1 MILAATIWFIT
12 IATTIVFA
20 GRFWWFPESVAAHG
34 EAVDRQF
41 VITLAVTGVI
51 FIVAQLSLGYLIV
64 KYRDRPGA
72 KARYS
77 HGNDRLEVV
86 WTVATTILFYVMV
99 LPGQWTWADM
109 HINQQQGTPLVI
121 EVMGQQFA
129 WNIRYPGPDGV
140 FGPTRPELIS
150 DSAGNS
156 MGVDFDDPAGRD
168 DLVLPVMAI
177 PINRLIELRLLS
189 KDVIHSFFVREL
201 RIKQD
206 TVPGLAIP
214 LRFTATKVGNFEISC
229 AELCGLGHH
238 RMRSFIEVLSEQDY
252 QTWLREMAE
261 D

>member
-12 IATTIVFA
+12 IVTTVVFA
-20 GRFWWFPESVAAHG
+20 GRFWWFPESVSAHG
-34 EAVDRQF
+34 DALDRQF

-51 FIVAQLSLGYLIV
+51 FILAQVALGYLIL

-72 KARYS
+72 KAQYN
-77 HGNDRLEVV
+77 HGNNRIEAI
-86 WTVATTILFYVMV
+86 WTIATTVLFYIMV
-99 LPGQWTWADM
+99 LPGQWTWADI
-109 HINQQQGTPLVI
+109 HINQQQGNPLVI
-121 EVMGQQFA
+121 EVMGQQFV
-129 WNIRYPGPDGV
+129 WNIRYPGPDGQ

-150 DSAGNS
+150 DSRGNQ

-168 DLVLPVMAI
+168 DLVLPTMAI
-177 PINRLIELRLLS
+177 PVNRPIELRLQS

-201 RIKQD
+201 RIKLD
-206 TVPGLAIP
+206 TVPGLTIP
-214 LRFTATKVGNFEISC
+214 LRFTATKTGSFEIAC

-252 QTWLREMAE
+252 QAWLRDMTE